1 MKKIYEPLPMVM
13 NGRYAVVLFEK
24 DNFSKKFIPL

>member
-13 NGRYAVVLFEK
+13 NGRYAVLFEK
-24 DNFSKKFIPL
+24 DNLFKKFMPL

>member
-13 NGRYAVVLFEK
+13 NGRYGVLFEK
-24 DNFSKKFIPL
+24 DNFSKKYIPL